1 MKSIFSKIMLLCLC
15 LFTACA
21 SEEEEFATKYGDPV
35 KVRFELSAAEPAPM
49 SRANTGQYVAEV
61 EPWELIHSYRV
72 VITDNAGKIVAL
84 VDKTFA
90 DDTSVEYDPVD
101 LELRS
106 GSYKAYGFANIDFT
120 YLNNL
125 GITKGAAMPNL
136 AELRYFV
143 EGYGENYFNGETL
156 LPMSAFEDTGKYI
169 PMTSLNGQSV
179 TVTERVNQT
188 FGIEVRR
195 LFAKLEFAFRN
206 ESAKA
211 LNLNS
216 LSVSDLTI
224 NKIEEEVKKPAIFLM
239 NHEDQGTDLCYL
251 PTTYAKATQKH
262 NYGTSPLV
270 IPIYTGAADQVKT
283 ECFYVLESK
292 ADAVTNSFLLDF
304 NFTPTSGSWAES
316 EKERFALTDP
326 NSITLIHRNDWIKI
340 PIVIGDW
347 LFKLEVF
354 CYPPIGGYPEAEVKE
369 DESNA
374 FHVTFRSPGDIA
386 FYPTLHKYYDDTEY
400 FDLTDPRVLK
410 STDPISPKVTV
421 TDPDG
426 IFEKAPQFE
435 AGELPARLR
444 DKEGNAVVEISA
456 KFEKVKGSGIYT
468 EMTRKIY
475 VTLKK

>member
-1 MKSIFSKIMLLCLC
+1 MLLCLC

-21 SEEEEFATKYGDPV
+21 SEEEELTTQYGDPV

-136 AELRYFV
+136 ANLRYFV
-143 EGYGENYFNGETL
+143 EGYGENYFNGKTL

-169 PMTSLNGQSV
+169 PMTSVNGQSV
-179 TVTERVNQT
+179 NVTERVNQT

-206 ESAKA
+206 ESASV

-224 NKIEEEVKKPAIFLM
+224 NKIEEEVKTPAIFLM

-251 PTTYAKATQKH
+251 PTTYAKATQVH

-270 IPIYTGAADQVKT
+270 IPIYTGAAEQVKT

-304 NFTPTSGSWAES
+304 NFTPTSGTWDASES
-316 EKERFALTDP
+316 ERFALTDP

-347 LFKLEVF
+347 LLKLEVF

-400 FDLTDPRVLK
+400 FDLTDARVKAK
-410 STDPISPKVTV
+410 SVRV
-421 TDPDG
+421 TDLAGNEITTPG
-426 IFEKAPQFE
+426 GVFEKLPHFDSIT
-435 AGELPARLR
+435 GELLARLANVDGSAIVELTTTFDVGGS
-444 DKEGNAVVEISA
+444 DKV
-456 KFEKVKGSGIYT
+456 
-468 EMTRKIY
+468 MTRKIY